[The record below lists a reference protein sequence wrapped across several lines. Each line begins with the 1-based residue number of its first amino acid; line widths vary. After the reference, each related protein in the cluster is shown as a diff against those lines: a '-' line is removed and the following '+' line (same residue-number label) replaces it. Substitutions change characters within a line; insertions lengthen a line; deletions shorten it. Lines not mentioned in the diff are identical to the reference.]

1 MKTTSELLLMAD
13 QRRPRTQQRE
23 IGFSDLGSC
32 RKRTGYKLAGVEPV
46 NPLGNIQAVIGS
58 AVHDMV
64 AAIMREVAEPGDLV
78 EHEVSFAGIKGHLD
92 RYEAATETVVDT
104 KTTSSRWL
112 EHIKLHGPEFDHL
125 WQVSCYC
132 AGLITSGVPAKRI
145 RIEYLARDTGEEWIW
160 PGPDGV
166 LLNPRNVRDAMEWL
180 EAVRQAD
187 LDMLPRDHEP
197 DSAFCL
203 GCPFGGA
210 DGGICWEGHV
220 PERDRRSVLFVEN
233 PDAAA
238 WAAKLWDARQIAK
251 AAKKD
256 EDQAKGALDAIRPD
270 DGGRVQLDDFDKD
283 LDFRRNPRNPELFSL
298 YFVSRRSR

>member
-1 MKTTSELLLMAD
+1 MKTTSQLLLLAD

-32 RKRTGYKLAGVEPV
+32 RKRTGYKLAGTEPV
-46 NPLGNIQAVIGS
+46 NQLGSIQAVIGS

-64 AAIMREVAEPGDLV
+64 ANIMRQVAEPGDLV
-78 EHEVSFAGIKGHLD
+78 EHQVTFAGIKGHLD

-112 EHIKLHGPEFDHL
+112 EHIKLHGPEFSHL

-132 AGLITSGVPAKRI
+132 AGLIAAGVPAKRI

-166 LLNPRNVRDAMEWL
+166 LLNPRNVRDAMQWL
-180 EAVRQAD
+180 EAVRDAD

-203 GCPFGGA
+203 GCPFGGP

-220 PERDRRSVLFVEN
+220 PERDRRTVLYVEN
-233 PDAAA
+233 PDAAEWA
-238 WAAKLWDARQIAK
+238 TKLWAARQRKKAAETDENTAK
-251 AAKKD
+251 A
-256 EDQAKGALDAIRPD
+256 ALDAIRPD
-270 DGGRVQLDDFDKD
+270 DGGHVYIDGFDKE
-283 LDFRRNPRNPELFSL
+283 LDFRRNPKNPEKWSL
-298 YFVSRRSR
+298 YFVAGGR